1 VVRRLLMLAS
11 LVALGVPAPAAA
23 GVQVTDAQVVVT
35 DDEGGRVVVDRAAFS
50 LSFQDARG
58 EEVLGAPKGPLD
70 NAVPQPVA
78 FSEEPLGFEALPE
91 AAAYAP
97 LAFEVG
103 VDRNVQ
109 HPGGLWTGNQLTGG
123 RAGVL
128 HLPTVVERAE
138 PTPDGGAALVVGT
151 TDPSRKLNV
160 TITPDAGSSLRV
172 RAAVSV
178 PGGVSAFTAAFASQE
193 GEAFRGFG
201 GRTNSLDQRGQ
212 DFYNWV
218 EEEHFGA
225 RETQPAFSA
234 TPFAGGDRYRFPGGP
249 HSSYYVQNLFVSS
262 RPYGFFLDETALTRW
277 RMAAE
282 RPDAWQVSASDEDLD
297 FTVAL
302 GDPLDAIDALTR
314 ITGRHRLPPEWALG
328 PIVKRNV
335 RQGNDS
341 PEQQQEKIRKDIETI
356 EKLDLHL
363 EGYIYESWD
372 TLPPDFIRKT
382 NARLKKRGIHAIGY
396 VRAYVNDD
404 GNFDPDGMLQEA
416 LDEGVLV
423 QTPAGTPFLSVAVGP
438 AGLIDFTNPKA
449 VAWWERR
456 KIRKMLD
463 LGFDGFMQDF
473 GEQVNDDMKFHDTG
487 GRDAKEMHNRF
498 PVVYHR
504 ATRDI
509 LDRYE
514 REHPQRGP
522 IWMYVRTGFTGR
534 PGSAGDEHGNF
545 PGDQTSDWQQ
555 SSGFPASARDM
566 LNRQVG
572 GLFGFTTDIGG
583 YFDQFGAQKLDGEL
597 FSRWAEW
604 SALTPYFRL
613 HNSSG
618 DGTKMP
624 WDFDE
629 PTLAIWRK
637 HSDLHEAAR
646 PLITALW
653 RVGERTGVPIVRP
666 LWLAFPGDEEA
677 ARQDQEWMLGEDVL
691 VAPVVEKGATQRK
704 VYFPAGAWVHPETG
718 ERHAGPATVEVQ
730 APIDRLPYFFR
741 AGTDPFHRAARQAGE
756 TLGLPSS
763 RRCASRRRFGIR
775 IRRWRGQ
782 RIRRA
787 RVWVD
792 GRRVR
797 VRRHGGRLRAVV
809 DLRGKREGIYR
820 VRIVAVTKR
829 GRRVRATRTY
839 RTCTLRN
846 PRWGRREARLRERRG
861 R

>member
-1 VVRRLLMLAS
+1 VRLSLAAALAASALLA
-11 LVALGVPAPAAA
+11 AAPAAA
-23 GVQVTDAQVVVT
+23 ADVQITDAQVVVT
-35 DDEGGRVVVDRAAFS
+35 DDEGGRAVVTRSPFAIAFLDAA
-50 LSFQDARG
+50 G
-58 EEVLGAPKGPLD
+58 NEVLTGVKGPLEA
-70 NAVPQPVA
+70 AVPQPVA

-128 HLPTVVERAE
+128 HLPTTVEKAE
-138 PTPDGGAALVVGT
+138 PTSDGGVAMVVGT
-151 TDPSRKLNV
+151 TDPSRKLQV
-160 TITPDAGSSLRV
+160 TVTPDAGSSLRV
-172 RAAVSV
+172 RAAVSF
-178 PGGVSAFTAAFASQE
+178 PGGVSAFTASFGSAD

-201 GRTNSLDQRGQ
+201 GRTNLLDQRGQ

-225 RETQPAFSA
+225 RETQPGVSA
-234 TPFAGGDRYRFPGGP
+234 VPGTGGDRYRFPQGA

-262 RPYGFFLDETALTRW
+262 RPYGFLLNETAMTRW
-277 RMAAE
+277 RMASD
-282 RPDAWQVSASDEDLD
+282 RPDAWQVSSSDEDLD

-302 GDPLDAIDALTR
+302 GDGLDAIRSLTE
-314 ITGRHRLPPEWALG
+314 ITGRHRMPPDWATG

-341 PEQQQEKIRKDIETI
+341 PESQQQKITKDLETI

-363 EGYIYESWD
+363 DGYIYEAWD
-372 TLPPDFIRKT
+372 TLPLDFIRAT
-382 NARLKKRGIHAIGY
+382 NARLRARGIHPIGY

-404 GNFDPDGMLQEA
+404 GNFDPPGMLQEA

-423 QTPAGTPFLSVAVGP
+423 QTPAGTPFFSVAVGP

-473 GEQVNDDMKFHDTG
+473 GEQVNDDMRFHDTQ
-487 GRDAKEMHNRF
+487 GRDVKEMHNHF

-504 ATRDI
+504 VTREI

-514 REHPQRGP
+514 REHPERGP
-522 IWMYVRTGFTGR
+522 IWMYTRTGFTGR

-545 PGDQTSDWQQ
+545 PGDQTSDWQR
-555 SSGFPASARDM
+555 SSGFPASATDM

-583 YFDQFGAQKLDGEL
+583 YFDQFGAQKLDAEL

-613 HNSSG
+613 HNSSS

-629 PTLAIWRK
+629 QTLAIWRK
-637 HSDLHEAAR
+637 HSDLHHAAR
-646 PLITALW
+646 PLIRSLW
-653 RVGERTGVPIVRP
+653 REGVRTGEPIVRP
-666 LWLAFPGDEEA
+666 LWLAFPGDAEA
-677 ARQDQEWMLGEDVL
+677 AKQDQEWMFGPDVL
-691 VAPVVEKGATQRK
+691 VAPVVEKGAVKRE
-704 VYFPAGAWVHPETG
+704 VYFPAGEWVHPETG
-718 ERHAGPATVEVQ
+718 ERHRGPATVEVE

-741 AGTDPFHRAARQAGE
+741 AGTDPLHAAAAKAGE
-756 TLGLPSS
+756 TLGLPSA
-763 RRCASRRRFGIR
+763 RKCVSRRRFEIR
-775 IRRWRGQ
+775 VRRWRGQ
-782 RIRRA
+782 RLRSA
-787 RVWVD
+787 RVFVD
-792 GRRVR
+792 GRRVK
-797 VRRHGGRLRAVV
+797 VRRRGGRLRAIV
-809 DLRGKREGIYR
+809 DLRGKAEGIYR
-820 VRIVAVTKR
+820 VRIVARTR
-829 GRRVRATRTY
+829 SGRRVVGSRTY
-839 RTCTLRN
+839 RTCTLRR
-846 PRWGRREARLRERRG
+846 PAKRGGGAKRRG
-861 R
+861 